1 MLQEGKKYYADLH
14 TCKITQYCYD
24 SEIQQVSVSC
34 TFSPLGEDK
43 KGSTKNFDKDMLQIM
58 IRVGD
63 NSIHI
68 KVDIWK
74 QSESLMTVTQ
84 NYAK

>member
-1 MLQEGKKYYADLH
+1 
-14 TCKITQYCYD
+14 
-24 SEIQQVSVSC
+24 VSC

-74 QSESLMTVTQ
+74 
-84 NYAK
+84 